1 MNNKTPFLT
10 ADWRY
15 LAMLNYDIDPAL
27 LAPYVPAGTELDFWR
42 DRCYVSLV
50 GFLFLNTRLRGV
62 PIPGHINF
70 EEVNLRFYVRHKAAD
85 GWRRGV
91 VFVKEL
97 VPRQAIAAIARWVY
111 NENYQA
117 LPMRHRL
124 EKNEN
129 SAAVSLAY
137 EWKFNGRWQGLQ
149 ARAQG
154 AAQPLDPESEATFI
168 TEHYWGYARQRDG
181 GTVEYQVE
189 HPPWRVWEVNDYQL
203 DCDAADLYGREF
215 VAPLQVNPTS
225 VFIAE
230 GSAVAVH
237 AGKRL

>member
-1 MNNKTPFLT
+1 MTNKPAFLT

-15 LAMLNYDIDPAL
+15 LTMLNYEIDPAL
-27 LAPYVPAGTELDFWR
+27 LAPYVPAGTALDFWQG
-42 DRCYVSLV
+42 RCYVSVV
-50 GFLFLNTRLRGV
+50 GFLFLNTRLRGL
-62 PIPGHINF
+62 PIPGHVNF
-70 EEVNLRFYVRHKAAD
+70 EEVNLRFYVGRQATD

-97 VPRQAIAAIARWVY
+97 VPRRAIAAVARWVY

-117 LPMRHRL
+117 VPMRHRL
-124 EKNEN
+124 EVDDGVN
-129 SAAVSLAY
+129 LAY
-137 EWKFNGRWQGLQ
+137 EWRFNGRWQGIQ
-149 ARAQG
+149 AQAAG
-154 AAQPLDPESEATFI
+154 APQPLDPESEATFI

-189 HPPWRVWEVNDYQL
+189 HPPWRVWEVNAYQL
-203 DCDAADLYGREF
+203 DCDAAELYGPEF
-215 VAPLQVNPTS
+215 AIPLQNAPTS